1 MPSGVALERRDSILW
16 VTLDRPQR
24 LNALDAGARALIVDG
39 LESASE
45 SNEVRAVVITGRG
58 DRAFCAG
65 QDLNE
70 SSALAPDA
78 GEDWMD
84 TWRRFFSGVS
94 DCRKPIVAAIN
105 GVAAGAG
112 LQLAL
117 MAHLR
122 LAVPAARML
131 MAEVN
136 VGLPAIAGS
145 CLLDAHLGQS
155 RMRELVL
162 TGRAFTADEAAA
174 WGLVHE
180 LCGPDQL
187 VSRAQAAAEMLAA
200 KPPVAMALNLSFFR
214 DLLRARLSEAEEKA
228 AVYQSEAI
236 ATGEPQVAMQQF
248 LAARDARVTKT
259 PD

>member
-1 MPSGVALERRDSILW
+1 MPVGVTCEQQGSILW
-16 VTLDRPQR
+16 VTLERPHR
-24 LNALDAGARALIVDG
+24 LNALDADARTRIVDG
-39 LESASE
+39 LQSASE
-45 SNEVRAVVITGRG
+45 CKDIRAVVITGCG
-58 DRAFCAG
+58 ERAFCAG

-78 GEDWMD
+78 GENWMD
-84 TWRRFFSGVS
+84 TWRQFFSGVS
-94 DCRKPIVAAIN
+94 GCQKPIVAAIN

-122 LAVPAARML
+122 VAVPAARLL

-145 CLLDAHLGQS
+145 CLLDVHLGQS

-162 TGRAFTADEAAA
+162 TGRTFTTDEAAE

-180 LCGPDQL
+180 LCAPNQL
-187 VSRAQAAAEMLAA
+187 RSRAQAAAQMLAH
-200 KPPVAMALNLSFFR
+200 KPPVAMALNISRFR
-214 DLLRARLSEAEEKA
+214 DLLRSRLSDAEEKA
-228 AVYQSEAI
+228 AVYQAEAI
-236 ATGEPQVAMQQF
+236 ATGEPQTAMRQF
-248 LAARDARVTKT
+248 LTAHNTRDAKSQN
-259 PD
+259 

>member
-1 MPSGVALERRDSILW
+1 MPSGVTLERQDPALRVI
-16 VTLDRPQR
+16 LDRPHR
-24 LNALDAGARALIVDG
+24 LNALDVDARAGIVEA
-39 LESASE
+39 LQFASE
-45 SNEVRAVVITGRG
+45 CEAVRAVILTGRG

-78 GEDWMD
+78 ATDWMD
-84 TWRRFFSGVS
+84 TWRRFFSGVTE
-94 DCRKPIVAAIN
+94 CRKPIIAAIN

-122 LAVPAARML
+122 VAIPAARLL

-145 CLLDAHLGQS
+145 CLLDIHLGQS

-162 TGRAFTADEAAA
+162 TGRAFTAAEAAD

-180 LCGPDQL
+180 LCTPGQL
-187 VSRAQAAAEMLAA
+187 HNRAQAVSTILAD
-200 KPPVAMALNLSFFR
+200 KPPVATALDLSFFR
-214 DLLRARLSEAEEKA
+214 EMLRARLSEAEEKA
-228 AVYQSEAI
+228 ATYQSEAI
-236 ATGEPQVAMQQF
+236 STGKPQSAMQRF
-248 LAARDARVTKT
+248 LASRSPASTNT
-259 PD
+259 PN